1 MYMQLKWVRIFLHLI
16 ITDNEVNSREGSQP
30 PTLPE
35 EEEAYIIPGEMKS
48 ESSSEEVSKAK
59 TQTKKSRSRFDE
71 IVPPP
76 PAACGRTRHGV
87 DYVNAPSENTSG
99 YVNAPADRTDLS
111 TCPYDNSAVASGSGW
126 DDPVPAQQPAGLT
139 RVDSYLEPVSPDAE
153 NYERLNSGDMVE
165 CDAIRA
171 EQNGAIQRSD
181 SEEDPYMS
189 MGARSSGDYMSM
201 GGVKRS
207 SDYMVMGDDKDGKSS
222 QKDKDD
228 DDDDD
233 YINVID
239 DHPLPHA
246 IDERYLG
253 LSDESRVTCH
263 NPEGYLKL
271 SDDSGASCR
280 VPEGSI
286 TLEPSWDDE
295 VPLSP
300 AFMMKEIRG
309 EDLDILPPPRCA
321 PIPGYISMGG
331 KDQASMKKH
340 GYVNEEV
347 LSQQRTDRVDAY
359 ATSGECQ

>member
-1 MYMQLKWVRIFLHLI
+1 MI
-16 ITDNEVNSREGSQP
+16 IIDNEVNSREGSQP

-35 EEEAYIIPGEMKS
+35 EEEHYIVPEEMKS
-48 ESSSEEVSKAK
+48 ESPSEEVTKAR
-59 TQTKKSRSRFDE
+59 TKKSRSRFDQ

-76 PAACGRTRHGV
+76 PVACGRTRRGV

-99 YVNAPADRTDLS
+99 YVNAPADTS
-111 TCPYDNSAVASGSGW
+111 TCPYDNSTAAAASSGW
-126 DDPVPAQQPAGLT
+126 DDLVPAQTTEPT
-139 RVDSYLEPVSPDAE
+139 NMDSYLEPVSPDAA
-153 NYERLNSGDMVE
+153 NYERLDSEDMVA

-171 EQNGAIQRSD
+171 QQNGVIRRSD
-181 SEEDPYMS
+181 SDEDNVYMS

-207 SDYMVMGDDKDGKSS
+207 SDYMVMDDDNDGNSS
-222 QKDKDD
+222 QKSKDD
-228 DDDDD
+228 DDYVNVADDQP
-233 YINVID
+233 V
-239 DHPLPHA
+239 PPV

-271 SDDSGASCR
+271 SDEPKTTCR
-280 VPEGSI
+280 IPEGSL
-286 TLEPSWDDE
+286 TLKEPSWDDE

-309 EDLDILPPPRCA
+309 EDFDTLPPPPCA

-331 KDQASMKKH
+331 KEQASKKH
-340 GYVNEEV
+340 SYVNEEV
-347 LSQQRTDRVDAY
+347 LSQQRSDRVDAY
-359 ATSGECQ
+359 ATSGEYQ

>member
-1 MYMQLKWVRIFLHLI
+1 MI
-16 ITDNEVNSREGSQP
+16 IVDNEVNSREGSQP

-35 EEEAYIIPGEMKS
+35 EEEAYIVPGEMKS

-71 IVPPP
+71 KVPPP

-111 TCPYDNSAVASGSGW
+111 TCPYDNSATTAAGSGW

-189 MGARSSGDYMSM
+189 MGARSSGDYMSIGGVKRSSDYMVM

-222 QKDKDD
+222 QKDK

-271 SDDSGASCR
+271 SDDSRASCH
-280 VPEGSI
+280 VPQGSI

-309 EDLDILPPPRCA
+309 EDLDILPPPPCA

-359 ATSGECQ
+359 ATSGECH